1 MNSYLRVSQQFRHVL
16 STVGAAVYLL
26 CSHPGH
32 AAEAAPQN
40 LALQAQASAFEEY
53 QGMRAGL
60 ANDGRMETR
69 WSGIPGHN
77 LGGWFELDWAQPV
90 RVGEVVVFQYDRYV
104 KEMDLQ
110 IWDLANQVWV
120 TVEHLG
126 RPDRRLPKIVACRFA
141 SRRTTRVRL
150 ANITNGPS
158 FSEVQVFEEPYAQP
172 PAVALASDANG
183 HFIGIVSDT

>member
-1 MNSYLRVSQQFRHVL
+1 MNSYLRVGQHFRYVL
-16 STVGAAVYLL
+16 STVGVAVYLL

-60 ANDGRMETR
+60 ANDGRLESR

-77 LGGWFELDWAQPV
+77 IGGWFELDWAQPV
-90 RVGEVVVFQYDRYV
+90 RVGEVIVFQHDRYV

-110 IWDLANQVWV
+110 VWDSTNQVWV
-120 TVEHLG
+120 TLGLAADDEESRVHPVFPEGVEN
-126 RPDRRLPKIVACRFA
+126 PRRIFR
-141 SRRTTRVRL
+141 
-150 ANITNGPS
+150 
-158 FSEVQVFEEPYAQP
+158 
-172 PAVALASDANG
+172 
-183 HFIGIVSDT
+183 